1 MSTNYGFEPTLDGL
15 NNIDADSSTT
25 TNIICD
31 TIQINSSGTAPTVS
45 ALSNNTSIAT
55 TAWVTSHAGGG
66 YMTLGTTQTASGQKT
81 FSNANTYISGN
92 TVTNSIQSSV
102 ATNDINIGTLLT
114 TGDIN
119 FATGGIST
127 NVALNWGST
136 SNSGNL
142 LFRGGSFT
150 FTGTGITNLSCG
162 AIYAMDIATGQTSGA
177 INIGTLAARTGT
189 INIGNSSGTGSTGR
203 TINIGGGGTGAF
215 VTNILGGLIQIAN
228 SGCSFLIANGS
239 GGCGY
244 SLGTTATSGS
254 IAIGNNGVSA
264 SSTTISINT
273 GTGVTGATNIAT
285 GCTGNAPITIGST
298 ASTTQ
303 TATHNAITTFSK
315 IPSCSVVPTTAN
327 HLCNKTYVDSIGA
340 SILPLSNTFTGAVN
354 AFQKITFAN
363 SDNTET
369 GTLFQNNHTM
379 SISTNAVS
387 AASGSIAYP
396 VTLSVTPLNTTTS
409 VQISIPVNI
418 FGYNSVDNSSTVTLT
433 YTGATAYILK
443 NGAVYS
449 GTSSSTPTL
458 DGVTTRT
465 WNPTIS
471 SKWAF
476 WAYIGNIYFDV
487 LLDQA
492 NATTD
497 TYSIGLTL
505 TGTHSLGG
513 LPVSELKYMYTGASI
528 LTYAFTTTHDAS
540 IPASQGFSGV
550 DFTPFVSTTLT
561 NPNQTEF
568 SATNN
573 IVITSPSTVSLISTA
588 GNLESIANG
597 SIAYTAETGSIG
609 IQAESDIGI
618 STNGDINIGTYAP
631 STNIYFYMNSTL
643 AIHIAPAITYFK
655 FDTACEQKLT
665 VTGIST
671 FNDVANFNGDVK
683 VLQDTYPPSST
694 SQIGYNDSATT
705 LTDPMS
711 NTLTA
716 RSNFTLPSKGVW
728 LVICG
733 YEWNTNTSNTV
744 EQKLL
749 LLSTTSAGTTPAAYG
764 LSYYEEQND
773 AAGAAGNRQ
782 KGCLS
787 GVINATASLI
797 IYVNARSSVS
807 AGTNTELQTNIS
819 WTRLG

>member
-66 YMTLGTTQTASGQKT
+66 YMTLGTTQTASGEKT

-127 NVALNWGST
+127 NVAFNWGST
-136 SNSGNL
+136 SNSGIL
-142 LFRGGSFT
+142 SFRGGSFNLL
-150 FTGTGITNLSCG
+150 GTGVTTLDCG
-162 AIYAMDIATGQTSGA
+162 ASFAMNIATGQTSGILSLGTAAGRTAATNICTGSTTGTTITIGSASGGTTTLNCGTLNLSGTANSRLGANMTSGAITIGGGASSATAINIGSTQTSVTSA
-177 INIGTLAARTGT
+177 INIGT
-189 INIGNSSGTGSTGR
+189 
-203 TINIGGGGTGAF
+203 
-215 VTNILGGLIQIAN
+215 V
-228 SGCSFLIANGS
+228 
-239 GGCGY
+239 
-244 SLGTTATSGS
+244 
-254 IAIGNNGVSA
+254 V
-264 SSTTISINT
+264 
-273 GTGVTGATNIAT
+273 
-285 GCTGNAPITIGST
+285 TGNAPITIGST

-303 TATHNAITTFSK
+303 TATHNAITTFSQ

-340 SILPLSNTFTGAVN
+340 SILPLSNTFTGATN
-354 AFQKITFAN
+354 AFQKITFSN

-379 SISTNAVS
+379 SISTNATS

-396 VTLSVTPLNTTTS
+396 VTLSVTPLNTSTS

-418 FGYNSVDNSSTVTLT
+418 FGYNGTSTSASVTLT

-449 GTSSSTPTL
+449 GTSSSTAIL

-492 NATTD
+492 NVTTD

-513 LPVSELKYMYTGASI
+513 LPSIELKYMYTGASI
-528 LTYAFTTTHDAS
+528 LTYAFTTTHNAS
-540 IPASQGFSGV
+540 TPASQGFSGV
-550 DFTPFVSTTLT
+550 DVTPFVTTTMT

-568 SATNN
+568 SATND
-573 IVITSPSTVSLISTA
+573 IVITSPSTVSLISTG
-588 GNLESIANG
+588 GNIINQADG
-597 SIAYTAETGSIG
+597 SIYNTATTGGFG
-609 IQAESDIGI
+609 IQAE
-618 STNGDINIGTYAP
+618 TDINISTTNGTISIGTYGA
-631 STNIYFYMNSTL
+631 STNMYFYMNSIL
-643 AIHIAPAITYFK
+643 AMQIAPALTYFM
-655 FDTACEQKLT
+655 FDTTCQQQLT
-665 VTGIST
+665 VTGIAT
-671 FNDVANFNGDVK
+671 FNDVVNFNGDVK
-683 VLQDTYPPSST
+683 VLQDTYPPTVT
-694 SQIGYNDSATT
+694 SALGYT
-705 LTDPMS
+705 
-711 NTLTA
+711 NTLSGSVLSTTT
-716 RSNFTLPSKGVW
+716 FTSRQTIPLPSKGMW
-728 LVICG
+728 LVIVG
-733 YEWNTNTSNTV
+733 FSWTAGAANTIEQKSLNVSLTSTSTV
-744 EQKLL
+744 E
-749 LLSTTSAGTTPAAYG
+749 AAPG
-764 LSYYEEQND
+764 LEYFDEIND
-773 AAGAAGNRQ
+773 AAGGAILRQ
-782 KGCLS
+782 KFTIS
-787 GVINATASLI
+787 GVVSATAALNLFL
-797 IYVNARSSVS
+797 NASSGS
-807 AGTNTELQTNIS
+807 TGTQPTLAWSIS

>member
-1 MSTNYGFEPTLDGL
+1 MSSNYGFEPTLDGL
-15 NNIDADSSTT
+15 NNIDADSSTVT
-25 TNIICD
+25 DIICN

-45 ALSNNTSIAT
+45 ALSNDTSIAT

-66 YMTLGTTQTASGQKT
+66 YMTLGTTQTATGQKT

-102 ATNDINIGTLLT
+102 ETNDINIGTLLT

-119 FATGGIST
+119 FATTATST
-127 NVALNWGST
+127 NTALNWGST
-136 SNSGNL
+136 SNSGIL
-142 LFRGGSFT
+142 TFRGGSFNLL
-150 FTGTGITNLSCG
+150 GSGITTLDCG
-162 AIYAMDIATGQTSGA
+162 AAFAMNIATGQISGILSIGTATGRTAATNIATGSTTGTTVTIGSASGGTTNLNCGTLNLSGTANSRLGANMTSGTITIGGGTSSATAINIGSTQTTVTSA
-177 INIGTLAARTGT
+177 INIGTL
-189 INIGNSSGTGSTGR
+189 
-203 TINIGGGGTGAF
+203 
-215 VTNILGGLIQIAN
+215 V
-228 SGCSFLIANGS
+228 
-239 GGCGY
+239 
-244 SLGTTATSGS
+244 
-254 IAIGNNGVSA
+254 
-264 SSTTISINT
+264 
-273 GTGVTGATNIAT
+273 
-285 GCTGNAPITIGST
+285 TGNAPITIGST

-315 IPSCSVVPTTAN
+315 IPSCSVAPTTAN

-363 SDNTET
+363 SDNTQT

-409 VQISIPVNI
+409 VLISIPVNI
-418 FGYNSVDNSSTVTLT
+418 FGYNSVDNSSSVTLT

-465 WNPTIS
+465 WNPTVS

-476 WAYIGNIYFDV
+476 WAYIGNIYFTV

-492 NATTD
+492 NVSTD

-528 LTYAFTTTHDAS
+528 ATYAFTTTHNAS

-568 SATNN
+568 SATND
-573 IVITSPSTVSLISTA
+573 IVITSPSTVSLISTG
-588 GNLESIANG
+588 GNIINQADG
-597 SIAYTAETGSIG
+597 SIYNTATTGGFG
-609 IQAESDIGI
+609 IQAETDINI
-618 STNGDINIGTYAP
+618 ATTNGNISIGTYAT
-631 STNIYFYMNSTL
+631 STNIYFYMDSVL
-643 AIHIAPAITYFK
+643 AMEISPALTYFM
-655 FDTACEQKLT
+655 FDTTCQQDLT

-671 FNDVANFNGDVK
+671 FNDLANFNGDVK
-683 VLQDTYPPSST
+683 ILQDTYPPSST

-716 RSNFTLPSKGVW
+716 RSNFTLPAKGVW

-744 EQKLL
+744 ESKLL
-749 LLSTTSAGTTPAAYG
+749 VLSTTSAGTTPAAYG
-764 LSYYEEQND
+764 LDYYEEIND
-773 AAGAAGNRQ
+773 AAGAAGDRQ

-807 AGTNTELQTNIS
+807 SGTNTELRTNVS

>member
-45 ALSNNTSIAT
+45 ALSNDTNIAT
-55 TAWVTSHAGGG
+55 TAWVTSHAIGS
-66 YMTLGTTQTASGQKT
+66 YVTLAGTQTITGQKT

-102 ATNDINIGTLLT
+102 ATSDINIGTLLT

-127 NVALNWGST
+127 NAALNWGST

-150 FTGTGITNLSCG
+150 FSGTGITTLSCG
-162 AIYAMDIATGQTSGA
+162 AAYAMDIATGQTSGLLSIGTATGRTAA
-177 INIGTLAARTGT
+177 INIGTGSTTGT
-189 INIGNSSGTGSTGR
+189 VITIGSTGGGTTTLNCGTLNLSGTAFSRLGANMTSGAITIGGGASSATAINIGSTQ
-203 TINIGGGGTGAF
+203 TTVTSAINIGT
-215 VTNILGGLIQIAN
+215 V
-228 SGCSFLIANGS
+228 
-239 GGCGY
+239 
-244 SLGTTATSGS
+244 
-254 IAIGNNGVSA
+254 V
-264 SSTTISINT
+264 
-273 GTGVTGATNIAT
+273 
-285 GCTGNAPITIGST
+285 TGNAPITIGST

-303 TATHNAITTFSK
+303 TATHNAITTFSQ

-396 VTLSVTPLNTTTS
+396 VTLSVTSLNTTTS

-465 WNPTIS
+465 WNPTVS

-492 NATTD
+492 NVSTD

-528 LTYAFTTTHDAS
+528 ATYAFTTTHDAS

-568 SATNN
+568 SATND

-588 GNLESIANG
+588 GNLENIANG

-609 IQAESDIGI
+609 IQAASDIGI

-631 STNIYFYMNSTL
+631 STNIYFYMDSTL
-643 AIHIAPAITYFK
+643 AMQIAPALIYFM
-655 FDTACEQKLT
+655 FDTACQQKLT

-683 VLQDTYPPSST
+683 ILQDTYPPSST
-694 SQIGYNDSATT
+694 SQIGYNNSATT

-711 NTLTA
+711 NTLTE
-716 RSNFTLPSKGVW
+716 RSNFTLPAKGVW

-744 EQKLL
+744 ESKLL
-749 LLSTTSAGTTPAAYG
+749 VLSTTSAGTTPAAYG
-764 LSYYEEQND
+764 LDYYEEIND
-773 AAGAAGNRQ
+773 AAGASGNRQ

-797 IYVNARSSVS
+797 IYVNARSQVS
-807 AGTNTELQTNIS
+807 AGTNTELRTNIS

>member
-45 ALSNNTSIAT
+45 ALSNDTNIAT

-102 ATNDINIGTLLT
+102 VTNNINIGTTLT

-119 FATGGIST
+119 MGTTASVGQ
-127 NVALNWGST
+127 NVALNWGTT
-136 SNSGNL
+136 SNGGIL
-142 LFRGGSFT
+142 TLRGGSFNLESSGVYT
-150 FTGTGITNLSCG
+150 QTNGPSFDMNLAGT
-162 AIYAMDIATGQTSGA
+162 QTSG
-177 INIGTLAARTGT
+177 
-189 INIGNSSGTGSTGR
+189 
-203 TINIGGGGTGAF
+203 
-215 VTNILGGLIQIAN
+215 ILNL
-228 SGCSFLIANGS
+228 ANG
-239 GGCGY
+239 
-244 SLGTTATSGS
+244 TTK
-254 IAIGNNGVSA
+254 
-264 SSTTISINT
+264 
-273 GTGVTGATNIAT
+273 TGATNIAT
-285 GCTGNAPITIGST
+285 TSTTGTAITIGTTNGGTTSVLCGTLNLSGTANSRLGANMTSGTITIGGGASSATAINIGSTQTTVTSAINIGTVVTGNAPITIGST

-315 IPSCSVVPTTAN
+315 IPSCSVAPTTAN

-363 SDNTET
+363 SDNTQT

-465 WNPTIS
+465 WNPTVS

-528 LTYAFTTTHDAS
+528 ATYAFTTTHNAS

-568 SATNN
+568 SATND

-588 GNLESIANG
+588 GNLENIANG
-597 SIAYTAETGSIG
+597 SIAYTAQTGGIG
-609 IQAESDIGI
+609 IQAESDINI

-631 STNIYFYMNSTL
+631 STNMYFYMDGVL
-643 AIHIAPAITYFK
+643 AMQIAPALTYFM
-655 FDTACEQKLT
+655 FDTTCQQDLT

-683 VLQDTYPPSST
+683 ILQDTYPPSST
-694 SQIGYNDSATT
+694 SAIGYNDSATT

-711 NTLTA
+711 NTITA
-716 RSNFTLPSKGVW
+716 RSNFTLPAKGVW

-744 EQKLL
+744 ESKLL
-749 LLSTTSAGTTPAAYG
+749 VLSTTSAGTTPAAYG
-764 LSYYEEQND
+764 LDYYEEIND
-773 AAGAAGNRQ
+773 AAGAAGDRQ

-807 AGTNTELQTNIS
+807 AGTNTELRTNIS